1 MFDRY
6 SQTPEQIAQKNT
18 SDHVAAV
25 QLQTQ
30 HLLEILQT
38 IGKAIMENKSV
49 NVENT
54 LRQVVGEVSVKH
66 PDWIKE
72 LKQDLTPLEKKLDY
86 IAASIIRKDGQS
98 KIVQCLE
105 EIDKIKDERSG
116 KWNNEVV
123 EAVNNIKFPEA
134 KEAEKLIPILRE
146 VLQAIQAQEFPS
158 EVSIKEPTWY
168 KPLDLDK
175 YVLSMGKF
183 LKGLQEKI
191 FRVNVENEVTIAN
204 PVKEVTILN
213 PVERMTVDGI
223 DKVVENTKL
232 MTAQLRALGTTG
244 GGGGANV
251 TALATEKTLQTLS
264 TNTSLPSSID
274 SNQKTV
280 TTAGTQVQF
289 PTNTCKSITIKALK
303 TNTGSIY
310 VGGSGVSSST
320 GFTIAASETMSLDI
334 TNTNAI
340 WINSSVNGEG
350 VSYFFVN

>member
-251 TALATEKTLQTLS
+251 TALATEETLQAVADPL
-264 TNTSLPSSID
+264 I
-274 SNQKTV
+274 QYK
-280 TTAGTQVQF
+280 TAGMDIASNPFYFGYINTTGAWYIKKLDTTSGITW
-289 PTNTCKSITIKALK
+289 TNGTLGYDTAW
-303 TNTGSIY
+303 TGRA
-310 VGGSGVSSST
+310 G
-320 GFTIAASETMSLDI
+320 L
-334 TNTNAI
+334 
-340 WINSSVNGEG
+340 
-350 VSYFFVN
+350 SYQEFNQLTW

>member
-251 TALATEKTLQTLS
+251 TALATEETLQAVALLGKYHISGMDIASNPFYFGYLTTTGAWYIKKLD
-264 TNTSLPSSID
+264 TTSGMTYINGTSGYDAAWSSRA
-274 SNQKTV
+274 SGSYLEFNQLT
-280 TTAGTQVQF
+280 
-289 PTNTCKSITIKALK
+289 
-303 TNTGSIY
+303 
-310 VGGSGVSSST
+310 
-320 GFTIAASETMSLDI
+320 
-334 TNTNAI
+334 
-340 WINSSVNGEG
+340 W
-350 VSYFFVN
+350 